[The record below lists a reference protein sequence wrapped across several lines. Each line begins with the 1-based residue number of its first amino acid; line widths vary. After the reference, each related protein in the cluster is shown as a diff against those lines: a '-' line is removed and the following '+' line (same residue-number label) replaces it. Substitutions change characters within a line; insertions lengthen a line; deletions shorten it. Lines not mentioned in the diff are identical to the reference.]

1 MGLGRTAVPPGPTGR
16 LVLSAKEAYNP
27 TTGTAVQITRV
38 IFDLEPGC
46 NPVVPFSDF
55 HEALAGPADG
65 TRTTALQKTKFRYGL
80 LRRCFF
86 APTRPPLLKTIN
98 EKD

>member
-1 MGLGRTAVPPGPTGR
+1 MTPPNLKTLVRFGYDFYH
-16 LVLSAKEAYNP
+16 VLS
-27 TTGTAVQITRV
+27 
-38 IFDLEPGC
+38 LELGC

-65 TRTTALQKTKFRYGL
+65 TRTTAFQKTKFRYGS

>member
-1 MGLGRTAVPPGPTGR
+1 MPPGPGIGFVHSSRKPTAR
-16 LVLSAKEAYNP
+16 QSARRC
-27 TTGTAVQITRV
+27 THS
-38 IFDLEPGC
+38 LELGC

-65 TRTTALQKTKFRYGL
+65 TRTTALQKTSPRYGL
-80 LRRCFF
+80 VRRCFF
-86 APTRPPLLKTIN
+86 APTHPPLLKTIN